1 MVGVSGR
8 VITSVKAKYRCISD
22 VSRYNAFIAKLINDL
37 VNNGFGGR
45 VRILGITKYTFKYL
59 HSTGLA
65 RFVYSVDTDAMD
77 MVPNNRAK
85 KMFNCDGEYY
95 KVASN
100 PALMN

>member
-1 MVGVSGR
+1 ML
-8 VITSVKAKYRCISD
+8 I
-22 VSRYNAFIAKLINDL
+22 INDL

-45 VRILGITKYTFKYL
+45 VRILGTTKYTFEYL

-85 KMFNCDGEYY
+85 KMFNCERSAT
-95 KVASN
+95 KL
-100 PALMN
+100 PATQPS